1 MTTIRYRIDFGRP
14 RRPAPRPDKVDA
26 ASPPAP
32 ELPPRKKR
40 DPRASAAELLAV
52 AHFVERGLLDG
63 SLTDFDHAVAT
74 VGVSRCRLSQILRLL
89 DLEPALQEA
98 VLLGHEVPGEHGL
111 REATDNTRWHA
122 VAQTSGCGV

>member
-14 RRPAPRPDKVDA
+14 KRPAPRQDKADA
-26 ASPPAP
+26 ASPPAS
-32 ELPPRKKR
+32 ELLPRKKH
-40 DPRASAAELLAV
+40 DPRACAADLLAL

-74 VGVSRCRLSQILRLL
+74 VGVSRCRLSQILKLL

-98 VLLGHEVPGEHGL
+98 VLLGARATAERQL
-111 REATDNTRWHA
+111 RIPSCNVLWRFLSA
-122 VAQTSGCGV
+122 G